1 MQRRTVIGT
10 VSLAGIAGIGTWA
23 YRTAPLFWQR
33 FAEDMR
39 RDIVPPPARP
49 DFSAWG
55 DRGVYAAWL
64 GHATVLLKID
74 GVTILTDP
82 VFSDRVGLSLGP
94 FTLGLK
100 RIVAPARPARE
111 LPKIDLVLLSHAHMD
126 HFDIPSLRSL
136 ESRGTA
142 VITAHRTSDLLRVDR
157 WKQVQELTWGARAQ
171 AGPVEVRAFEVR
183 HWGARMRTDVF
194 RGYNGYTLTAGRYRI
209 LFGGDT
215 ADTHLFHDVRQSK
228 PYDLAIMPVGAY
240 NPWIRYHC
248 NPEQAWRMAGEAG
261 SEFFFPVH
269 HQTFQ
274 LSSEPYSEP
283 IERVLAAAG
292 RHTDRV
298 AVQHIGQQ
306 WSMSA

>member
-10 VSLAGIAGIGTWA
+10 VSLAGITGLGTWA

-33 FAEDMR
+33 FAEDLQ
-39 RDIVPPPARP
+39 RDVMPPPERP
-49 DFSAWG
+49 DFSKWT
-55 DRGVYAAWL
+55 DRGIHAAWL
-64 GHATVLLKID
+64 GHSTVLLKVD
-74 GVTILTDP
+74 GTTILTDP
-82 VFSDRVGLSLGP
+82 VFSNRVGLNFGP
-94 FTLGLK
+94 LTLGIK
-100 RIVAPARPARE
+100 RLVEPAIGIKH

-126 HFDIPSLRSL
+126 HFDVPSLRSL
-136 ESRGTA
+136 ENKGTS
-142 VITAHRTSDLLRVDR
+142 VVTAHRTSDLLRLDR
-157 WKQVQELTWGARAQ
+157 WKNVEELTWGGRAQ
-171 AGPVEVRAFEVR
+171 AGQAEIKAFEVK

-194 RGYNGYTLTAGRYRI
+194 RGYNGYTLTIGRYRI

-215 ADTHLFHDVRQSK
+215 AGTHLFRDVRNAK

-248 NPEQAWRMAGEAG
+248 NPEEAWQMANDAR

-283 IERVLAAAG
+283 IERVLTAAG
-292 RHTDRV
+292 NNPDRV
-298 AVQHIGQQ
+298 VVKRIGQQ